1 MTIVINKLDLP
12 SSDIGWEF
20 QGAQY
25 ADTNI
30 SFLIIDAPPGSGP
43 ALHSH
48 PYEEIFIVQEGQAT
62 LTVGGA
68 TIEATSG
75 QIVIVPAGVPHKFV
89 NSGSEPLDHKQ
100 ICWPQF
106 PAGPQAFDL
115 TTVICPC
122 RYATI
127 TLNGAPLLGEVQT
140 SEANGW
146 PASSAF
152 LAFAETWVGPVAPL

>member
-20 QGAQY
+20 QGSQY
-25 ADTNI
+25 ADTNV

-62 LTVGGA
+62 LTVGDT

-89 NSGSEPLDHKQ
+89 NSGSGPLRQLDIHASRSM
-100 ICWPQF
+100 I
-106 PAGPQAFDL
+106 
-115 TTVICPC
+115 TTW
-122 RYATI
+122 
-127 TLNGAPLLGEVQT
+127 L
-140 SEANGW
+140 
-146 PASSAF
+146 
-152 LAFAETWVGPVAPL
+152 

>member
-1 MTIVINKLDLP
+1 MTIVGQKTEDGMTIVINKLDLP
-12 SSDIGWEF
+12 SNDIGWEF

-25 ADTNI
+25 ADTNV

-62 LTVGGA
+62 LTVGDA

-89 NSGSEPLDHKQ
+89 NSGNGPLRQLDIHASRSM
-100 ICWPQF
+100 I
-106 PAGPQAFDL
+106 
-115 TTVICPC
+115 TTW
-122 RYATI
+122 
-127 TLNGAPLLGEVQT
+127 L
-140 SEANGW
+140 
-146 PASSAF
+146 
-152 LAFAETWVGPVAPL
+152 